1 MNVKKQCYSLKEKRK
16 KKTENRT
23 NKETNRNIFFN
34 SPVE

>member
-1 MNVKKQCYSLKEKRK
+1 MNVKKQCYSLKEK
-16 KKTENRT
+16 KKTENGT